1 MEIHYNECLRMI
13 THYWYLRKMP
23 VNEEKMHDLAVKLFY
38 YQDRFDGR
46 GIKNYWLTS
55 IARFFVQKVAHTAI
69 IAKRR
74 KHAHQITEEHWESI
88 EDKKTSKFDEFREE
102 LSNVELTNV
111 ERAVIN
117 LRYYGGWTFKQ
128 IAEKLGVSPQR
139 VERME
144 KMILEKIREK
154 LVDV

>member
-1 MEIHYNECLRMI
+1 MEIDYNECLRMI

-23 VNEEKMHDLAVKLFY
+23 VNEEKIHDLAVKLFY

-46 GIKNYWLTS
+46 GIKNYWLAS
-55 IARFFVQKVAHTAI
+55 IARFFVQKAAHTAM

-74 KHAHQITEEHWESI
+74 KHSQQITEEHWESI
-88 EDKKTSKFDEFREE
+88 EDKKTKQSDDFWED
-102 LSNVELTNV
+102 LSNVELTDV
-111 ERAVIN
+111 ERAIIK
-117 LRYYGGWTFKQ
+117 LKYEACWTFKK

-144 KMILEKIREK
+144 KMILEKIRER